1 MASVLF
7 VIGFGIRQSL
17 SGIGLSGEL
26 EQGWAQLLFLVGF
39 AFPSLARRLPSLSAP
54 ERVLCSRS
62 LTYAFAAAYTAF
74 LFTTALQ
81 GALQAGLAPLST
93 LIFPAV
99 NAVILAML
107 IITIR
112 ADEYEHLRGRVG
124 RTLFAL
130 ALAYFWFF
138 FAVLDYAKIGRSR
151 LSDPF
156 FTFAFALLVAGLVL
170 RMSDQWRGRRRL
182 AGKVG

>member
-1 MASVLF
+1 MAVVLF
-7 VIGFGIRQSL
+7 VAGFGIRRSL
-17 SGIGLSGEL
+17 PGIGLSGEFL
-26 EQGWAQLLFLVGF
+26 QDWAQLLFLVVF
-39 AFPSLARRLPSLSAP
+39 AFPSLARRLPSLAGS
-54 ERVLCSRS
+54 ERVLCTRS

-81 GALQAGLAPLST
+81 GALQGGLAPLST

-112 ADEYEHLRGRVG
+112 ADEYERLRGRIG

-130 ALAYFWFF
+130 ALVYLWFF

-151 LSDPF
+151 LTDPF
-156 FTFAFALLVAGLVL
+156 FTTAFALLVAGLVL
-170 RMSDQWRGRRRL
+170 RISDQWRHRRRL